1 MSRCTAPG
9 ADSRPPLSLLTQSCW
24 TYTRVMLWRASF
36 YLLLSFLVC
45 FAQTGTLRTEA
56 APTEDPQLRAQADRL
71 MERAVMLTTPVW
83 PANEEFVNFRVF
95 QPAPGEAVEGT
106 MQIGV
111 RTPGNKRWEFTYGAY
126 KYIRVQDGRE
136 FATFRSEPAEPAALT
151 SVRKLLPSFHGQ
163 FDSADLIRAVSD
175 ATTDGRAARC
185 IDFDT
190 LKGDQQQ
197 AGQVCI
203 DSQNGLLLTVRL
215 GDETIHQSAYF
226 RFNNAWLPGHIER
239 WVAGGKLVELDMNIV
254 VRTDYPAGY
263 FAYPADAHIEHACQE
278 FHRAFA
284 DNTPQPQPRTRSNDA
299 ITVRLHGRIG
309 KDGKPTALK
318 VLDAAR
324 PDLAEE
330 AVRIVSAWTFHPAM
344 CVYDPATQETDFEV
358 IFKGW

>member
-1 MSRCTAPG
+1 M
-9 ADSRPPLSLLTQSCW
+9 
-24 TYTRVMLWRASF
+24 TRRASF
-36 YLLLSFLVC
+36 CLWLSFPVC
-45 FAQTGTLRTEA
+45 FAQTGTLRTET
-56 APTEDPQLRAQADRL
+56 APAEDPQLRAQAEHL

-83 PANEEFVNFRVF
+83 PANEEFINFRVPH
-95 QPAPGEAVEGT
+95 PAPGEATEGA
-106 MQIGV
+106 MKIGV
-111 RTPGNKRWEFTYGAY
+111 RTPMNKRWEFTYGAY
-126 KYIRVQDGRE
+126 KYIRVQDGPE

-151 SVRKLLPSFHGQ
+151 SVRKLLPSFHGH
-163 FDSADLIRAVSD
+163 FDSADLIRAIPD
-175 ATTDGRAARC
+175 ATVDGRAARC

-197 AGQVCI
+197 SGQVCI
-203 DSQNGLLLTVRL
+203 DSQTGFLLTVRI
-215 GDETIHQSAYF
+215 GHETIHQSAYF

-239 WVAGGKLVELDMNIV
+239 WVAGDELVELDMDIV
-254 VRTDYPAGY
+254 VRTDYPPGY

-284 DNTPQPQPRTRSNDA
+284 NNTPQPEPRTRSNDA
-299 ITVRLHGRIG
+299 ITIRLHGRIG

-344 CVYDPATQETDFEV
+344 CVYDPATQENDFE
-358 IFKGW
+358 ITFKGW